1 MEWSLDWLT
10 LTMKPD
16 KNDERTSEENYGR
29 ALGTFRTTLCLGELM
44 DRMENKGK
52 CRYYAER
59 LSYNDVDI
67 KLSSPE
73 EFNTQGFCIEFSS
86 NGLRYFREYLASYG
100 YTLELWCGMFRKL
113 SLDGCITKCTRFDVA
128 MDDKVY
134 DGKRPTLT
142 MQKVLDGI
150 CDDDISCK
158 ARVWS
163 DDCKDLVS
171 FKRNYKRRGGKGLWG
186 TTVNIGNRKSDTFV
200 RFYDKKVEQEQKGKS
215 LPENLT
221 SWVRCEFEYH
231 EVNAMSAFNAFV
243 DMPKDKLGGYFCG
256 VALNH
261 IRFID
266 RIASNV
272 SRCPVKRWWKA
283 FLNGA
288 TKKYSFPRV
297 TPVRSALAKSVRWV
311 QRQVVAVVATFRTI
325 LGEDGFWDFIDACI
339 DEREKAGKSAIKSD
353 IINNFKDGL
362 RAYEEPSGFD
372 RWNYATDISPL
383 ELRKN
388 MKQHCWDYYQQFYN
402 IVRTPEKW
410 GDDQARLIG
419 A

>member
-1 MEWSLDWLT
+1 MMEWSIDWLT
-10 LTMKPD
+10 LTIKPD
-16 KNDERTSEENYGR
+16 NNNDKRSEENYGS
-29 ALGTFRTTLCLGELM
+29 ALGTLRVAMCLDELFNV
-44 DRMENKGK
+44 MENKGK
-52 CRYYAER
+52 CRFYEER
-59 LSYNDVDI
+59 LAYNDIDI

-73 EFNTQGFCIEFSS
+73 KFNTQGFCIEFSS
-86 NGLRYFREYLASYG
+86 NGLKYFREYLASYG
-100 YTLELWCGMFRKL
+100 FTLELWCGMFRKL
-113 SLDGCITKCTRFDVA
+113 ALSGWTTKCTRFDVA
-128 MDDKVY
+128 MDDIVY

-150 CDDDISCK
+150 CDDDMSCK

-186 TTVNIGNRKSDTFV
+186 TTVNIGDRHSGTYV
-200 RFYDKKVEQEQKGKS
+200 RFYDKKIEQEQKGKS

-231 EVNAMSAFNAFV
+231 DTNAMSAFNAFV
-243 DMPKDKLGGYFCG
+243 DMSKEKLGEYFCG
-256 VALNH
+256 TALNH

-272 SRCPVKRWWKA
+272 SRCPTKRWWKA

-288 TKKYSFPRV
+288 SKKYSLSNV
-297 TPVRSALAKSVRWV
+297 APVRSALARSVRWV
-311 QRQVVAVVATFRTI
+311 QRQVVSVIATFRTL

-339 DEREKAGKSAIKSD
+339 ENKEKAGKSAIKAE

-362 RAYEEPSGFD
+362 RTYEIPSGFD
-372 RWNYATDISPL
+372 RWNYTTDISPI
-383 ELRKN
+383 ELRNN
-388 MKQHCWDYYQQFYN
+388 MKQHCFDYYQQFYN
-402 IVRTPEKW
+402 IVRAPEEW
-410 GDDQARLIG
+410 GDRQSRLG